1 MLVERIASKG
11 KDFVSTIYKNVNEFI
26 HALFE
31 TLIVM
36 YDPNQDG
43 FLEDLERD
51 LDKVVLKETM
61 DGDIYFVLIV
71 LSRIHNREKDK
82 DLRFKAQA
90 LQNVSPIDFG
100 VDTYLLLNEQA
111 PIVNIAR

>member
-1 MLVERIASKG
+1 
-11 KDFVSTIYKNVNEFI
+11 
-26 HALFE
+26 
-31 TLIVM
+31 
-36 YDPNQDG
+36 
-43 FLEDLERD
+43 
-51 LDKVVLKETM
+51 M

-111 PIVNIAR
+111 PIVNIARQQTKDYERMKDKIRRKSEMNLTLPKKIGEADGSFEESK